1 MVDADEETRINRVIE
16 RNAISREEVI
26 ARINSQKNEHSQ
38 LNNIKLHKINNND
51 NDSLL
56 IQINQLLNQMS

>member
-1 MVDADEETRINRVIE
+1 MVDADEETRIKRVIE

-56 IQINQLLNQMS
+56 IQKNQLLNQMS